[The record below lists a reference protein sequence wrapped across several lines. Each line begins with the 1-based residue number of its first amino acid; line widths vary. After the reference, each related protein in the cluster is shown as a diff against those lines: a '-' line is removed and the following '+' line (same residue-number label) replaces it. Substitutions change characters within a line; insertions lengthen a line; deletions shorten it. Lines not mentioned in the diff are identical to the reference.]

1 MFKKRTLIIA
11 EAGVNHNG
19 NLKIAKKL
27 INAAKK
33 CGADYIKFQ
42 TFNPKLMTTSQ
53 SSIAPYQKK
62 IKIDEKKQL
71 NLLQKLS
78 LSNDEFLKLYSY
90 SKKKKIKFLS
100 SPLI

>member
-42 TFNPKLMTTSQ
+42 TFNPKLTPILDQNRTLV
-53 SSIAPYQKK
+53 ITV
-62 IKIDEKKQL
+62 
-71 NLLQKLS
+71 
-78 LSNDEFLKLYSY
+78 
-90 SKKKKIKFLS
+90 
-100 SPLI
+100 